1 MRTDYSVTIK
11 EVSKELTHKE
21 RVQITDLTDCVK
33 LDAATQEGPVL
44 IDLDYYAVLQI
55 HNEKSTDKDY
65 ENYVIVDKNG
75 VRYSTG
81 SKSFFNN
88 LVDFARHLRQKPR
101 RNALGNLLGA
111 FKRLRA
117 LAERKIEQIAQRVF

>member
-1 MRTDYSVTIK
+1 MRTDYSVTVK

-33 LDAATQEGPVL
+33 LDTATQEGPVL
-44 IDLDYYAVLQI
+44 IDLDYYAVLAI

-65 ENYVIVDKNG
+65 ENYVVADKNG
-75 VRYSTG
+75 TRYSTG

-88 LVDFARHLRQKPR
+88 LVDISEEMQDSDEVWQIKAYRKPSKNRQGKD
-101 RNALGNLLGA
+101 
-111 FKRLRA
+111 F
-117 LAERKIEQIAQRVF
+117 ITCSIV

>member
-1 MRTDYSVTIK
+1 MRTDYSVTVK

-33 LDAATQEGPVL
+33 LDTATQEGPVL
-44 IDLDYYAVLQI
+44 IDLDYYAVLAI

-65 ENYVIVDKNG
+65 DNYVVVDKNG
-75 VRYSTG
+75 MRYSTG

-88 LVDFARHLRQKPR
+88 LVDISVEMQGSDEMWQIKAYRKPSKNRQGKD
-101 RNALGNLLGA
+101 
-111 FKRLRA
+111 F
-117 LAERKIEQIAQRVF
+117 ITCSIV

>member
-1 MRTDYSVTIK
+1 MRTDYSVTVK

-33 LDAATQEGPVL
+33 LDTATQEGPVL
-44 IDLDYYAVLQI
+44 IDLDYYAVLAI

-65 ENYVIVDKNG
+65 DNYVVVDKNG
-75 VRYSTG
+75 MRYSTG

-88 LVDFARHLRQKPR
+88 LVDISVEMQDSDEMWQIKAYRRPSKNRQGKD
-101 RNALGNLLGA
+101 
-111 FKRLRA
+111 F
-117 LAERKIEQIAQRVF
+117 ITCSIV

>member
-1 MRTDYSVTIK
+1 MRTDYSVTVK

-33 LDAATQEGPVL
+33 LDTATQEGPVL
-44 IDLDYYAVLQI
+44 IDLDYYAVLAI

-65 ENYVIVDKNG
+65 ENYVVADKNG

-88 LVDFARHLRQKPR
+88 LVDICEEMQGSDETWQVKAYRKPSKNRQLI
-101 RNALGNLLGA
+101 N
-111 FKRLRA
+111 
-117 LAERKIEQIAQRVF
+117 ED

>member
-1 MRTDYSVTIK
+1 MRTDYSVSVK

-33 LDAATQEGPVL
+33 LDTATQEGPVL

-65 ENYVIVDKNG
+65 ENYVVADKNG
-75 VRYSTG
+75 IRYSTG

-88 LVDFARHLRQKPR
+88 LVTICEEMQDSEDPDEVWQIKAYRKPSKNRQGKDF
-101 RNALGNLLGA
+101 
-111 FKRLRA
+111 
-117 LAERKIEQIAQRVF
+117 ITCSIV

>member
-1 MRTDYSVTIK
+1 MRTDYSVTVK

-33 LDAATQEGPVL
+33 LDTATQEGPVL
-44 IDLDYYAVLQI
+44 IDLDYYAVLAI

-65 ENYVIVDKNG
+65 ENYVVVDKNG
-75 VRYSTG
+75 MRYSTG

-88 LVDFARHLRQKPR
+88 LVDISVEMQDSDEMWQIKAYRRPSKNRQGKD
-101 RNALGNLLGA
+101 
-111 FKRLRA
+111 F
-117 LAERKIEQIAQRVF
+117 ITCSIV

>member
-1 MRTDYSVTIK
+1 MRTDYSVTVK

-33 LDAATQEGPVL
+33 LDTATQEGPVL
-44 IDLDYYAVLQI
+44 IDLDYYAVLEI

-65 ENYVIVDKNG
+65 ENYVVADKNG
-75 VRYSTG
+75 TRYSTG

-88 LVDFARHLRQKPR
+88 LVDICEEMEGSFEEWQIKAYRKPSKNRQGKD
-101 RNALGNLLGA
+101 
-111 FKRLRA
+111 F
-117 LAERKIEQIAQRVF
+117 ITCSIV

>member
-1 MRTDYSVTIK
+1 MRTDYSVTVK

-44 IDLDYYAVLQI
+44 IDLDYYAVLEI

-65 ENYVIVDKNG
+65 ENYVVADKNG

-88 LVDFARHLRQKPR
+88 LVTICEEMQDSDDPDEVWQIKAYRRPSKNRQGKDF
-101 RNALGNLLGA
+101 
-111 FKRLRA
+111 
-117 LAERKIEQIAQRVF
+117 ITCSIV

>member
-1 MRTDYSVTIK
+1 MRTDYSVTVK

-44 IDLDYYAVLQI
+44 IDLDYYAVLAI

-65 ENYVIVDKNG
+65 ENYVVADKNG
-75 VRYSTG
+75 IRYSTG

-88 LVDFARHLRQKPR
+88 LVTICEEMQDSDDPDEVWQIKAYRRPSKNRQGKDF
-101 RNALGNLLGA
+101 
-111 FKRLRA
+111 
-117 LAERKIEQIAQRVF
+117 ITCSIV

>member
-1 MRTDYSVTIK
+1 MRTDYSVTVK

-44 IDLDYYAVLQI
+44 IDLDYYAVLEI

-65 ENYVIVDKNG
+65 ENYVVADKNG
-75 VRYSTG
+75 TRYSTG

-88 LVDFARHLRQKPR
+88 LVDIYEEMQDSDEVWQIKAYRKPSKNRQGKD
-101 RNALGNLLGA
+101 
-111 FKRLRA
+111 F
-117 LAERKIEQIAQRVF
+117 ITCSIV

>member
-1 MRTDYSVTIK
+1 MRTDYSVAVK

-33 LDAATQEGPVL
+33 LDTATQEGPVL
-44 IDLDYYAVLQI
+44 IDLDYYAVLAI

-65 ENYVIVDKNG
+65 ENYVVADKNG
-75 VRYSTG
+75 IRYSTG

-88 LVDFARHLRQKPR
+88 LVDICEEMQDSDEVWQIKAYRKPSKNRQGKD
-101 RNALGNLLGA
+101 
-111 FKRLRA
+111 F
-117 LAERKIEQIAQRVF
+117 ITCSIV

>member
-1 MRTDYSVTIK
+1 MRTDYSVTVK

-44 IDLDYYAVLQI
+44 IDLDYYAVLAI
-55 HNEKSTDKDY
+55 HNERSTDKDY
-65 ENYVIVDKNG
+65 ENYVVADKNG
-75 VRYSTG
+75 TRYSTG

-88 LVDFARHLRQKPR
+88 LVDISVEMQDSDEMWQVKAYRKPSKNRQGKD
-101 RNALGNLLGA
+101 
-111 FKRLRA
+111 F
-117 LAERKIEQIAQRVF
+117 ITCSIV

>member
-1 MRTDYSVTIK
+1 MRTDYSVTVK

-33 LDAATQEGPVL
+33 LDTATQEGPVL
-44 IDLDYYAVLQI
+44 IDLDYYAVLAI

-65 ENYVIVDKNG
+65 ENYVVADKNG
-75 VRYSTG
+75 IRYSTG

-88 LVDFARHLRQKPR
+88 LVDISVEMQDSDEMWQIKAYRRPSKNRQGKD
-101 RNALGNLLGA
+101 
-111 FKRLRA
+111 F
-117 LAERKIEQIAQRVF
+117 ITCSIV

>member
-1 MRTDYSVTIK
+1 MRTDYSVTVK

-44 IDLDYYAVLQI
+44 IDLDYYAVLEI

-65 ENYVIVDKNG
+65 ENYVVADKNG
-75 VRYSTG
+75 TRYSTG

-88 LVDFARHLRQKPR
+88 LVTICEEMQDSDDPDEVWQIKAYRRPSKNRQGKDF
-101 RNALGNLLGA
+101 
-111 FKRLRA
+111 
-117 LAERKIEQIAQRVF
+117 ITCSIV

>member
-1 MRTDYSVTIK
+1 MRTDYSVTVK
-11 EVSKELTHKE
+11 EVSKGLTHKE

-33 LDAATQEGPVL
+33 LDTVTQEGPVL

-65 ENYVIVDKNG
+65 EIYVVADKNG
-75 VRYSTG
+75 IRYSTG

-88 LVDFARHLRQKPR
+88 LVDIYEEMEDSEDDEVWQIKAYRKPSKNRQGKD
-101 RNALGNLLGA
+101 
-111 FKRLRA
+111 F
-117 LAERKIEQIAQRVF
+117 ITCSIV

>member
-1 MRTDYSVTIK
+1 MRTDYSVTVK

-44 IDLDYYAVLQI
+44 IDLDYYAVVSV

-65 ENYVIVDKNG
+65 DNYVIVDKNG

-88 LVDFARHLRQKPR
+88 LVDISVEMEGSSEEWMIKAYRKPSKNRQGKD
-101 RNALGNLLGA
+101 
-111 FKRLRA
+111 F
-117 LAERKIEQIAQRVF
+117 ITCSIV

>member
-1 MRTDYSVTIK
+1 MRTDYSVTVK

-65 ENYVIVDKNG
+65 ENYVIADKNG

-88 LVDFARHLRQKPR
+88 LVDIYEEMEDSDDDEVWQIKAYRKPSKNRQGKD
-101 RNALGNLLGA
+101 
-111 FKRLRA
+111 F
-117 LAERKIEQIAQRVF
+117 ITCSIV

>member
-1 MRTDYSVTIK
+1 MRTDYSVQVK

-33 LDAATQEGPVL
+33 LDKATQEGAVL
-44 IDLDYYAVLQI
+44 IDLDFYAVLEI
-55 HNEKSTDKDY
+55 HNEKADDKDY

-75 VRYSTG
+75 TRYLTG

-88 LVDFARHLRQKPR
+88 LVDICEEMEDSDEEWQIKAYRKPSKNR
-101 RNALGNLLGA
+101 EGKD
-111 FKRLRA
+111 F
-117 LAERKIEQIAQRVF
+117 ITCSIV

>member
-1 MRTDYSVTIK
+1 MRTDYSVSVK

-44 IDLDYYAVLQI
+44 IDLDYYAVLEI

-65 ENYVIVDKNG
+65 ENYVVADKNG
-75 VRYSTG
+75 TRYSTG

-88 LVDFARHLRQKPR
+88 LVTICEEMQDSDDPDEVWQIKAYRRPSKNRQGKDF
-101 RNALGNLLGA
+101 
-111 FKRLRA
+111 
-117 LAERKIEQIAQRVF
+117 ITCSIV

>member
-1 MRTDYSVTIK
+1 MRTDYSVTVK

-44 IDLDYYAVLQI
+44 IDLDYYAVLEI

-65 ENYVIVDKNG
+65 ENYVVADKNG
-75 VRYSTG
+75 TRYSTG

-88 LVDFARHLRQKPR
+88 LVDIYGEMMDSDETWQVKAYRKPSKNRQGKD
-101 RNALGNLLGA
+101 
-111 FKRLRA
+111 F
-117 LAERKIEQIAQRVF
+117 ITCSIV